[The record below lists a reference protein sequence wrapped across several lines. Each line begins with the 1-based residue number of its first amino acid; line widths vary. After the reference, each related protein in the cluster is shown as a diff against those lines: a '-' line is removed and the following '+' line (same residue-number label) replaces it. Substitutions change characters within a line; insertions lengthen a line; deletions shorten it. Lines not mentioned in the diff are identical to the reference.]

1 MLLAIDAGNT
11 NTVFAVWDD
20 GEFRKVWR
28 CATVADRTAD
38 EYFVWLQ
45 ALLQLDGIKPEKI
58 RSAALASVVP
68 SATGH
73 LRELCRKYFGAE
85 ALVVGSR
92 DCRTGI
98 ELKVDSP
105 RAVGADRIANAVGAG
120 VCYGGN
126 LIVVDFGTATTF
138 DVVDGEGAY
147 CGGVIAP
154 GIRLSLDALHRA
166 AASLPRVEVERP
178 ATVVGR
184 DTVPAMQSGV
194 YWGYV
199 SLIDGVCRR
208 ISSERGMEMDVVA
221 TGGLAPLF
229 EQGSEAISRVD
240 SMLTLHG
247 LVEIYRRNQE
257 G

>member
-11 NTVFAVWDD
+11 NTVFAVWDG

-45 ALLQLDGIKPEKI
+45 ALLRLEGLKPEEI
-58 RSAALASVVP
+58 DSAALASVVP
-68 SATGH
+68 GATGN
-73 LRELCRKYFGAE
+73 LSQLCSGYFGAE

-92 DCRTGI
+92 DCHTGI

-105 RAVGADRIANAVGAG
+105 GSVGADRIANAVGAG
-120 VCYGGN
+120 VRYGGN
-126 LIVVDFGTATTF
+126 LVVVDFGTATTF
-138 DVVDGEGAY
+138 DVVDDEGAY

-166 AASLPRVEVERP
+166 AASLPRVAVERP
-178 ATVVGR
+178 ETVVGR
-184 DTVPAMQSGV
+184 DTVPAMQSGI

-208 ISSERGMEMDVVA
+208 ISSERGSEMDVVA

-229 EQGSEAISRVD
+229 EQGSETIGRVD
-240 SMLTLHG
+240 CMLTLHG
-247 LVEIYRRNQE
+247 LVEIHRRNRE